1 MISDLTIVIPCYN
14 EQNNLTILL
23 KKIQNILENNK
34 FIKIILVDNGS
45 FDQSTSIIK
54 NNSIFNNNNFKLV
67 EIKKNIGYGNGIMQ
81 GLKEVETEFYGWT
94 HADLQTDLMDIV
106 TAFKI
111 YKAKLIKGNYIIKGK
126 RKKRNLLDGF
136 FTASMSIITSLLTLS
151 IQNDINAQPKI
162 FSKDIYLK
170 LTNPPNDFMLD
181 LYLMIIAK
189 KNKNIVIN
197 YPVFFNER
205 KFGIAKG
212 GGSIRGK
219 IKLSILTIK
228 YLLFKTYR

>member
-23 KKIQNILENNK
+23 KKIKNILENNK

-106 TAFKI
+106 TAFKMH
-111 YKAKLIKGNYIIKGK
+111 KVKLIKGNYIIKGK

-136 FTASMSIITSLLTLS
+136 FTASMSIIVSVLTLS
-151 IQNDINAQPKI
+151 IQNDINVSQ
-162 FSKDIYLK
+162 
-170 LTNPPNDFMLD
+170 
-181 LYLMIIAK
+181 
-189 KNKNIVIN
+189 
-197 YPVFFNER
+197 
-205 KFGIAKG
+205 
-212 GGSIRGK
+212 
-219 IKLSILTIK
+219 K
-228 YLLFKTYR
+228 YLIKIYI